1 MIGILNRLFRLP
13 RRKKLFIEL
22 SVDATLL
29 SISFFTAYWLR
40 LETWEPLTSAAIW
53 GLWLVAMPLSLAL
66 FARLGFYRSVIRYM
80 NIKALQSLL
89 IGIASSA
96 LLLFLGANLLS
107 VFLPRSACLIY
118 AMLAFISVGGA
129 RFAIRMIHMRSLM
142 RYKTRVIIYG
152 AGAAGSQLVNTLRQ
166 GAEYT
171 PIAFVDDWRGMR
183 NTLVEGLKVYG
194 PESLANLVHNY
205 GAKRVLLAIPSA
217 SRARRQEILRMLE
230 PLQVPVQTLPSMEDV
245 IAGRARLNEIR
256 DVTVEDL
263 LGRDPVPPDQQLLDA
278 NIRDKVV
285 LVTGA
290 GGSIGSELCRQV
302 LQQGPRQLLL
312 LEFCEF
318 SLYAIERELQQLV
331 HDQQLPVT
339 VKALLGSVQDR
350 QRLDSVLRTFQ
361 VNTIYH
367 AAAYK
372 HVPMVEHNSIQGI
385 LNNVFGTLA
394 TAQAAIECG
403 VETFVLVS
411 TDKAVR
417 PTNVM
422 GTTKRLAELVCQA
435 LAAKQRFTR
444 FTMVRFGNVLGS
456 SGSVVPLFH
465 EQIARG
471 GPVTVTHPEVT
482 RYFMT
487 IPEASQ
493 LVIQAGAM
501 GNGGD
506 VFVLDMGTPVK
517 IADLAAEMIR
527 LSGLDVRSEG
537 NPDGDIEIRYT
548 GLRHGEKLFE
558 ELLIGENVS
567 KTAHPRIMS
576 ANEDYWPWPR
586 LERYLQELGQAIHAR
601 QHDVIR
607 ELLLSAPAGY
617 APRDE
622 ITDLEWLGRTS
633 HLVQKADKLPSQQSE
648 ASHSR
653 QHRSEPHRSE
663 AEGTVAES
671 NDLIPAYSLKP

>member
-1 MIGILNRLFRLP
+1 MTEILNRLFRLP

-22 SVDATLL
+22 SVDAILL
-29 SISFFTAYWLR
+29 SMSFFTAYWLR
-40 LETWEPLTSAAIW
+40 LETWEALSSGAIW
-53 GLWLVAMPLSLAL
+53 GLWLVAMPLSLAI
-66 FARLGFYRSVIRYM
+66 FTRLGFYRSVIRYM
-80 NIKALQSLL
+80 SIKALQSLL

-118 AMLAFISVGGA
+118 AMLAFISVGGV
-129 RFAIRMIHMRSLM
+129 RFVLRTIHMRSLM

-152 AGAAGSQLVNTLRQ
+152 AGAAGSQLVSTLRQ
-166 GAEYT
+166 GSEYT
-171 PIAFVDDWRGMR
+171 PIAFIDDWRGMH

-194 PESLANLVHNY
+194 PGSLTNLVNNY
-205 GAKRVLLAIPSA
+205 GAKRILLAIPSA
-217 SRARRQEILRMLE
+217 TRARRQEILRMLE
-230 PLQVPVQTLPSMEDV
+230 PLQIPVQTLPSMEDV

-263 LGRDPVPPDQQLLDA
+263 LGRDPVPPDQELLDA

-285 LVTGA
+285 MVTGA

-302 LQQGPRQLLL
+302 LQQKPRQLLL
-312 LEFCEF
+312 LEFSEY

-331 HDQQLPVT
+331 NEHQLPVT

-350 QRLDSVLRTFQ
+350 QRLDSVMRTFK

-394 TAQAAIECG
+394 TAHAAIQCG

-435 LAAKQRFTR
+435 LAADQPHTR

-471 GPVTVTHPEVT
+471 GPVTVTHPDVT

-517 IADLAAEMIR
+517 ISDLASEMIR
-527 LSGLDVRSEG
+527 LSGLEVRNET
-537 NPDGDIEIRYT
+537 NPDGDIEIHYT
-548 GLRHGEKLFE
+548 GLRHGEKLYE

-567 KTAHPRIMS
+567 ETAHPRIMS
-576 ANEDYWPWPR
+576 AKEDYWPWAR
-586 LERYLQELGQAIHAR
+586 LECYLQELGQAIHAR

-617 APRDE
+617 EPRDE

-633 HLVQKADKLPSQQSE
+633 HLVRKPDTRPRQQSE
-648 ASHSR
+648 SN
-653 QHRSEPHRSE
+653 PSE
-663 AEGTVAES
+663 AGGKSVEPNG
-671 NDLIPAYSLKP
+671 LIPAFSIKP

>member
-1 MIGILNRLFRLP
+1 MTEILNRLFRLP

-22 SVDATLL
+22 SVDAILL
-29 SISFFTAYWLR
+29 SMSFFTAYWLR
-40 LETWEPLTSAAIW
+40 LETWEALSSGAIW
-53 GLWLVAMPLSLAL
+53 GLWLVAMPLSLAI
-66 FARLGFYRSVIRYM
+66 FTRLGFYRSVIRYM
-80 NIKALQSLL
+80 SIKALQSLL

-118 AMLAFISVGGA
+118 AMLAFISVGGV
-129 RFAIRMIHMRSLM
+129 RFVLRTIHMRSLM

-152 AGAAGSQLVNTLRQ
+152 AGAAGSQLVSTLRQ
-166 GAEYT
+166 GSEYT
-171 PIAFVDDWRGMR
+171 PIAFIDDWRGMH

-194 PESLANLVHNY
+194 PGSLTNLVNNY
-205 GAKRVLLAIPSA
+205 GAKRILLAIPSA
-217 SRARRQEILRMLE
+217 TRARRQEILRMLE
-230 PLQVPVQTLPSMEDV
+230 PLQIPVQTLPSMEDV

-263 LGRDPVPPDQQLLDA
+263 LGRDPVPPDQELLDA

-285 LVTGA
+285 MVTGA

-302 LQQGPRQLLL
+302 LQQKPRQLLL
-312 LEFCEF
+312 LEFSEY

-331 HDQQLPVT
+331 NEHQLPVT

-350 QRLDSVLRTFQ
+350 QRLDSVMRTFK

-394 TAQAAIECG
+394 TAHAAIQCG

-435 LAAKQRFTR
+435 LAADQPHTR

-471 GPVTVTHPEVT
+471 GPVTVTHPDVT

-517 IADLAAEMIR
+517 ISDLASEMIR
-527 LSGLDVRSEG
+527 LSGLEVRNET

-548 GLRHGEKLFE
+548 GLRHGEKLYE

-567 KTAHPRIMS
+567 ETAHPRIMS
-576 ANEDYWPWPR
+576 AKEDYWPWAR
-586 LERYLQELGQAIHAR
+586 LECYLQELGQAIHAR

-633 HLVQKADKLPSQQSE
+633 HLVRKPDTRPRQQSE
-648 ASHSR
+648 SK
-653 QHRSEPHRSE
+653 PSE
-663 AEGTVAES
+663 AGGKSVEPNG
-671 NDLIPAYSLKP
+671 LIPAFSIKP